1 MKSIEVSKL
10 GTTLVVFIEKGAKV
24 NQEYYGSHVLASL
37 IPDMDNLADKDYVFM
52 QDRSRSHVA
61 KSTVEYLNSHVSEF
75 IKLDSWPPNNLNLS
89 PIDYDVWSRLESMV
103 NAIKITDVVQ
113 LKQHIIDCWKEIPQE
128 EINKAID
135 AF

>member
-1 MKSIEVSKL
+1 M

-37 IPDMDNLADKDYVFM
+37 IPEIDNLADKDYVFM
-52 QDRSRSHVA
+52 QDCSRSHAA
-61 KSTVEYLNSHVSEF
+61 KSMVEYLNSHVSEF